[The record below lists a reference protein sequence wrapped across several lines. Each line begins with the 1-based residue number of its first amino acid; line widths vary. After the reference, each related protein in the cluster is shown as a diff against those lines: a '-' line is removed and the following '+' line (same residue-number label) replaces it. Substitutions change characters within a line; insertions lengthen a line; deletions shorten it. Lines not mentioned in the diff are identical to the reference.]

1 MPELSRFLDMTIRMF
16 YKDDQKHH
24 KPHIYV
30 VYNDEDIV
38 VSLDGEILD
47 GSLPRKQMRILWA
60 WLEIH
65 EDELYKAWNEA
76 VKGHNPGKIEP
87 LR

>member
-1 MPELSRFLDMTIRMF
+1 M
-16 YKDDQKHH
+16 
-24 KPHIYV
+24 

-65 EDELYKAWNEA
+65 ADELYKAWNEA
-76 VKGHNPGKIEP
+76 VKGRNPGKIEP